1 MDLFHK
7 LIDLVDKNAEC
18 IPEGDYL
25 DICNTIK
32 EIRER
37 VKPPPFLLDQNDPLW
52 ISDYDPTRDGPPVY
66 TSSGQPQEWIDE
78 EEERSYPGLNQFILE
93 LHEEWS
99 RTDDGNEEE
108 DETLSADE
116 AMGQLREHIEQH
128 GIPQSL
134 TINFVD

>member
-52 ISDYDPTRDGPPVY
+52 ISDYDPIRDGPPVY

-78 EEERSYPGLNQFILE
+78 EEERAYPGLNQFILE

-108 DETLSADE
+108 DETLSAGE
-116 AMGQLREHIEQH
+116 AMGQLREHIEQY